1 MRNKYTPY
9 VLGLICAVMFYLV
22 HIVTQASGVNF
33 FSEAVMGE
41 TAFLFALLTLVPLL
55 LERIAHTNGRR
66 VGKGLRAI
74 HWVKLCIMALAF
86 ICSVLA
92 AVFMFTQQR
101 ITALNIFTVTARLA
115 SCVMFAAFWTLM
127 LSAGLKSAL
136 LIRISGWTL
145 LAGAVTV
152 VCFMHMP
159 LLGGLVAEIAGNVGQ
174 VPGSLL
180 FIYAFVNIVY
190 ILCLFLVDGTAIYL
204 AVRTARRAD
213 GKLPLEYL

>member
-1 MRNKYTPY
+1 
-9 VLGLICAVMFYLV
+9 
-22 HIVTQASGVNF
+22 
-33 FSEAVMGE
+33 
-41 TAFLFALLTLVPLL
+41 
-55 LERIAHTNGRR
+55 
-66 VGKGLRAI
+66 
-74 HWVKLCIMALAF
+74 
-86 ICSVLA
+86 
-92 AVFMFTQQR
+92 MFTQQR

-213 GKLPLEYL
+213 VKLPLEYL